1 VIVVLV
7 FIGLVVVSGSQA
19 ILTSMA
25 NRGAHTGWW
34 VFALGIGISWFWVL
48 LAKYSTSLLRDGLI
62 WDIVIAGTFTTTLI
76 VMGHGEQFQL
86 KHWIAL
92 VMTLVVI
99 LYWAVIKYI

>member
-1 VIVVLV
+1 MVILILIALIVV
-7 FIGLVVVSGSQA
+7 STSQA
-19 ILTSMA
+19 VLTSMA
-25 NRGAHTGWW
+25 NRGANTGWW
-34 VFALGIGISWFWVL
+34 IFALGIGVSVLWVL
-48 LAKYSTSLLRDGLI
+48 LAKYSASILRDGLI

-92 VMTLVVI
+92 GMTLAVI